1 MCVIQRQQQESSES
15 TNIEGVIIKDK
26 ISKENKVNGKKW
38 VSTGRLLIKGQGKM
52 CKLYHKTKM
61 SLVDG
66 WLWWW

>member
-38 VSTGRLLIKGQGKM
+38 VSTGRLLIKG
-52 CKLYHKTKM
+52 
-61 SLVDG
+61 
-66 WLWWW
+66 